1 MRLISQDGMID
12 VPYEISAL
20 SVCKDCS
27 DRASIRIR
35 STLFDD
41 RPFIFADY
49 STEEKAKKV
58 MEMVRKKYL
67 ESTEIIDGNICYTT
81 LTRAVV
87 FQFPSDDEVEV

>member
-1 MRLISQDGMID
+1 MRLISQNGMVD
-12 VPYEISAL
+12 VPYEMSAL

-49 STEEKAKKV
+49 SSEEKAKKV
-58 MEMVRKKYL
+58 IGLIRKKYL
-67 ESTEIIDGNICYTT
+67 ESTVVSSDGLSFRT
-81 LTRAVV
+81 LPRVVV
-87 FQFPSDDEVEV
+87 FQFPSDNEVEV

>member
-1 MRLISQDGMID
+1 MRLISQNGMVD

-20 SVCKDCS
+20 SVCKDCY

-58 MEMVRKKYL
+58 MEKVRKKYL
-67 ESTEIIDGNICYTT
+67 ETT
-81 LTRAVV
+81 VVSSGGLSFRTLPRAVV